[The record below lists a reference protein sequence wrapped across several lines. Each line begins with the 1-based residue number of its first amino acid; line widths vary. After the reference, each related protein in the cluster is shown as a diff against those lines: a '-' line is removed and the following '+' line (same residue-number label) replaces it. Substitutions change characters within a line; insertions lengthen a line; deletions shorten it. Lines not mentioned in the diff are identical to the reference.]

1 MLSGRCAVVA
11 RVLRDFRVDRL
22 VATSPDSI
30 RILGA
35 AGLHEQSWNRRQG
48 DERSRD
54 FRYAAALPKSL
65 TPSGTRRRLVSTRR
79 IRWASGPEEAH
90 MQFANTI
97 TIARRPA
104 EVFAYL
110 AHFESVPLWNYAI
123 SDTRKASSGPVGVGS
138 RYRQTRTLPTRSE
151 ETFGVTEFE
160 PDRRLS
166 IRGSLGPF
174 HGDVT
179 YQLAPAGSG
188 TALTNTMNLQPSG
201 PLRLLAPL
209 AASRVKSAVA
219 TNLGT
224 LKQILE
230 TGGQPADR

>member
-1 MLSGRCAVVA
+1 
-11 RVLRDFRVDRL
+11 
-22 VATSPDSI
+22 
-30 RILGA
+30 
-35 AGLHEQSWNRRQG
+35 
-48 DERSRD
+48 
-54 FRYAAALPKSL
+54 
-65 TPSGTRRRLVSTRR
+65 
-79 IRWASGPEEAH
+79 
-90 MQFANTI
+90 MQFDNTI

-110 AHFESVPLWNYAI
+110 AHFENVPLWNYAI
-123 SDTRKASSGPVGVGS
+123 SDTRKTSSGPVGVGS

-188 TALTNTMNLQPSG
+188 TALTNTVNLQPSG

-209 AASRVKSAVA
+209 AASRVKSAAILLGERPAAYSVKIRTTILA
-219 TNLGT
+219 ASESISCSPGLLGT
-224 LKQILE
+224 
-230 TGGQPADR
+230 TR

>member
-1 MLSGRCAVVA
+1 
-11 RVLRDFRVDRL
+11 
-22 VATSPDSI
+22 
-30 RILGA
+30 
-35 AGLHEQSWNRRQG
+35 
-48 DERSRD
+48 
-54 FRYAAALPKSL
+54 
-65 TPSGTRRRLVSTRR
+65 
-79 IRWASGPEEAH
+79 
-90 MQFANTI
+90 MQFTNTI
-97 TIARRPA
+97 TIICQPA

-110 AHFESVPLWNYAI
+110 AHFENLPRWNYAI
-123 SDTRKASSGPVGVGS
+123 SDTRKTNSGPVGVGS

-151 ETFGVTEFE
+151 ETFEVTEFD

-174 HGDVT
+174 HGDIT

-188 TALTNTMNLQPSG
+188 TALTNTMSLQPPG

-219 TNLGT
+219 TNLDT

-230 TGGQPADR
+230 TSGQPADGRAHSSGARQISGHPTVIDVRR

>member
-1 MLSGRCAVVA
+1 
-11 RVLRDFRVDRL
+11 
-22 VATSPDSI
+22 
-30 RILGA
+30 
-35 AGLHEQSWNRRQG
+35 
-48 DERSRD
+48 
-54 FRYAAALPKSL
+54 
-65 TPSGTRRRLVSTRR
+65 
-79 IRWASGPEEAH
+79 

-97 TIARRPA
+97 TIIRPPA

-110 AHFESVPLWNYAI
+110 ALFENVPLWNYAI
-123 SDTRKASSGPVGVGS
+123 SDTRKTSSGPVGLGS

-179 YQLAPAGSG
+179 YQLAPAVSG
-188 TALTNTMNLQPSG
+188 TTLTNTMNLQPSG

-219 TNLGT
+219 TNLDT

-230 TGGQPADR
+230 TGGQLADG